1 MTTRIQATLIDDL
14 AADRQEWTEALDS
27 IGREYGEAGVRD
39 ILRALQNHVL
49 GAGITLSEAT
59 LNTPYINT
67 IPVSEQPAYPGDIEL
82 EKKIE
87 NIVRW
92 NAMAM
97 VLRGQDEGTGVGGHI
112 ATYSSAATMLEVGFQ
127 HFFRARGSDYGGDVV
142 MPQPHAA
149 PGIYA
154 RAFVEGRLSEQ
165 QLKNFRR
172 ELKPGGGL
180 CSYPHPRSM
189 PDFWQVPNA
198 SMGLSTPSA
207 IYQARF
213 AKYLENRGL
222 KPKSGG
228 KFWCFIG
235 DGESDEPEVLG
246 TINIAAR
253 EKLDNLVLV
262 VNCNLQRLDGPVRGN
277 GKIIQEL
284 ERSFRGADWN
294 VIKVIWGSGWDG
306 LLAQDSRGILRKR
319 MEDCVDGDYQRYSIM
334 PGNEQREHWVRG
346 DVELERMMNSL
357 TDEEVK
363 QIKRGGQDPKKV
375 YAAFRK
381 ASESTDKPTVILV
394 KTVKGDGMGAAAQ
407 GRNNAHQKKDLS
419 AEERL
424 ACARAYGIPLDDEAI
439 TRAEFYR
446 PPEDSEEMRYLQAHR
461 ERLGG
466 YLPERVV
473 QCPSLAAPPLAL
485 FKSALEGS
493 GERAASTTMAMVRM
507 LAQLMKDE
515 TIGDYVVPIVPDEA
529 RTFGM
534 DALFKVAGIYS
545 PDGQNYTPV
554 DSESLMSY
562 REAIDGQ
569 ILQEGICETGA
580 MASFMAAGTAYAVH
594 GVPTIPFY
602 IFYSMFGFQRVGDMI
617 WACADMMA
625 RGFLLGGTAG
635 RTTLNGEGLQHE
647 DGHSHVLAATF
658 PNLKSYDPA
667 FAFELAVIV
676 RDGIHRMYELGEKIF
691 YYITLY
697 NENYPMPAMP
707 ESEGVADGIL
717 KGAYCWRVRQGAGEA
732 IDLLASGSMMQQATA
747 AADQLQAMGY
757 APAIWSVTS
766 FTELAREAE
775 ECERAARLHPLQP
788 RRTPYVEELFANCQG
803 PVIAVT
809 DYLKALP
816 ASIARWMPDAFTVLG
831 TDGFGLSESR
841 ADLRDHFEVSAGHIV
856 QTAVVDLYRSG
867 RISEHEMLAQL
878 APLGLDPDK
887 VDPGD
892 CGF

>member
-1 MTTRIQATLIDDL
+1 MSINSIPTLIDDL
-14 AADRQEWTEALDS
+14 ASDRQEWTEALDN
-27 IGREYGEAGVRD
+27 IRREYGEDGVRD

-49 GAGITLSEAT
+49 GSGIVLSEAT

-67 IPVSEQPAYPGDIEL
+67 IPVSEQPPYPGDIAL

-97 VLRGQDEGTGVGGHI
+97 VLRGQDAGTGVGGHI
-112 ATYSSAATMLEVGFQ
+112 ATYASAATMLEVGFQ
-127 HFFRARGSDYGGDVV
+127 HFFRARSEDYGGDMI

-154 RAFVEGRLSEQ
+154 RAFVEGRLSEE
-165 QLKNFRR
+165 QLRNFRR
-172 ELKPGGGL
+172 ELQPGGGL

-189 PDFWQVPNA
+189 PDFWQLPNA

-222 KPKSGG
+222 KPRSGG

-253 EKLDNLVLV
+253 EQLDNLVLV

-306 LLAQDSRGILRKR
+306 LLAMDARGILRKR

-334 PGNEQREHWVRG
+334 PGNEQREHWVHG
-346 DVELERMMNSL
+346 DPELERMMNAL
-357 TDEEVK
+357 TDEEVM

-375 YAAFRK
+375 YAAFAR
-381 ASESTDKPTVILV
+381 ASENSGKPTVILV

-407 GRNNAHQKKDLS
+407 GRNNAHQKKDLN
-419 AEERL
+419 AEERI
-424 ACARAYGIPLDDEAI
+424 ACARAYGIPLDDAAI
-439 TRAEFYR
+439 VRAEFYR
-446 PPEDSEEMRYLQAHR
+446 PPEDSEEMRYLQARRQH
-461 ERLGG
+461 LGG
-466 YLPERVV
+466 YLPRREV
-473 QCPSLAAPPLAL
+473 QCPTLTTPPLSL
-485 FKSALEGS
+485 FQSAVDGS
-493 GERAASTTMAMVRM
+493 GERPVSTTMAMVRM

-545 PDGQNYTPV
+545 PAGQNYTPV
-554 DSESLMSY
+554 DADSLMSY

-580 MASFMAAGTAYAVH
+580 LASFLAAGSAYAVH

-647 DGHSHVLAATF
+647 DGHSHVLASTV
-658 PNLKSYDPA
+658 PNIKSYDPA
-667 FAFELAVIV
+667 FAYELAVIV
-676 RDGIHRMYELGEKIF
+676 RDGIRRMYQRGENIF

-697 NENYPMPAMP
+697 NENYPMPPMP
-707 ESEGVADGIL
+707 KGDEVTAGII
-717 KGAYCWRVRQGAGEA
+717 KGAYCWQPRAGAGEH
-732 IDLLASGSMMQQATA
+732 IELLASGAMMRQALDA
-747 AADQLQAMGY
+747 AQQLQALGY

-766 FTELAREAE
+766 YVELAREAE
-775 ECERAARLHPLQP
+775 QCEREARLHPLQP
-788 RRTPYVEELFANCQG
+788 RRVPYVESLFAHCQG

-809 DYLKALP
+809 DYIKALP
-816 ASIARWMPDAFTVLG
+816 GSIARWMPASYTVLG

-841 ADLRDHFEVSAGHIV
+841 EDLRDHFEVSATHIV
-856 QTAVVDLYRSG
+856 HTALVALYRAG
-867 RISEHEMLAQL
+867 RIGEQQLQAQL
-878 APLGLDPDK
+878 APLGIDAGKGDPAAR
-887 VDPGD
+887 
-892 CGF
+892 